1 MRFIPTTH
9 MQSGN
14 PCVASIAN
22 GGVSGSFTSAS
33 VTYNY
38 HEFTSSD
45 VGTTESY
52 TFEITK
58 GFTKQARVIVVGGG
72 GSGGATTTFQGGAG
86 GGGNVINETNVQLY
100 PNYTYQIQVGKGGD
114 AAFPGKSFPNATQNG
129 ANGDSS
135 RFFVGTLINLTAQY
149 GEGGNGNTT
158 PTTNT
163 NGGNSGGG
171 FLGGDDNG
179 LNYGGGGAGATQDGE
194 DAGDGGTNTAGDGGN
209 GVTLNLGYTSPSFG
223 TSTISVGGG
232 GGGALGSG
240 VSTDPSRGFGAD
252 GGGNGNGPA
261 TRATDGTRYSGGGGG
276 GGQVIYAA
284 DHEDDRGSIGGDG
297 IVIVIYPTGSCY

>member
-72 GSGGATTTFQGGAG
+72 GSGGATSAFLGGAG
-86 GGGNVINETNVQLY
+86 GGGNVLDETNVQLEQ
-100 PNYTYQIQVGKGGD
+100 NYTYQIQVGKGGD

-149 GEGGNGNTT
+149 GEGGNGNST

-163 NGGNSGGG
+163 NGGDSGGG

-179 LNYGGGGAGATQDGE
+179 INFGGGGAGATQDGE
-194 DAGDGGTNTAGDGGN
+194 DAGDGGTNTAGDGGD
-209 GVTLNLGYTSPSFG
+209 GVTLNLGYTSPTFG
-223 TSTISVGGG
+223 TSTIGVGGG
-232 GGGALGSG
+232 GGGATTGTAFDTG
-240 VSTDPSRGFGAD
+240 IGAD
-252 GGGNGNGPA
+252 GGGNGAFNA
-261 TRATDGTRYSGGGGG
+261 QAQAQDGDRHTGGGGG
-276 GGQVIYAA
+276 GGLER
-284 DHEDDRGSIGGDG
+284 DLPDPEDDRGSIGGDG